1 MTSAEIRQHFL
12 NFFESKKH
20 EIVASSPIVVKDD
33 PTLLFTNA
41 GMNQF
46 KDYFLGNKEP
56 KNKRIADT
64 QKCLRVSGKHND
76 LEEVG
81 VDTYHH
87 TMFEMLGNWSFGDY
101 FKTEAIAWSWELL
114 TEIYKL
120 DKDRLYVTIFEGDE
134 KEGLPKDNE
143 AYNEW
148 KKVIAEDRILLGNKK
163 DNFWEMGDTGPCG
176 PCTEI
181 HVDCRMEEERKLVDG
196 KLLVNNDHPQVIEIW
211 NNVFIQFNRKKDGSL
226 EQLPAKHVDT
236 GMGFERLV
244 RVIQKK
250 SSNYDTDVFTKTI
263 AAVENITEKKYDFGD
278 NKQAIAFRVLAD
290 HIRAIS
296 FTIADGQLPSNT
308 GAGYVIRRILRRAV
322 RYYYS
327 YLEYQQPL
335 LFQLVPV
342 ISTQFQNVFPELY
355 KQKDFVSK
363 VVKEEEEAF
372 LRTLNKGLKLIDEII
387 VAANA
392 NQLKSINGNDAFE
405 LYDTFGFP
413 IDLTRLIAAEN
424 NLSID
429 EEGFEIAL
437 QQQKKRSRAATII
450 DTEDWI
456 IINEGNSVFV
466 GYNQLSIETKILKYR
481 KVKAKGKESYQIV
494 LAETPFYA
502 ESGGQVG
509 DKGWIDFGNCTIE
522 VFDIKKENNLSI
534 HFVTTL
540 PESINLTGNIIAT
553 VNKDLRK
560 ETANNHTATHL
571 LHAALRN
578 VLGSHVAQKGSL
590 VNHEN
595 LRFDFSHFAK
605 VTDDEIAAIEKIVN
619 TKIRENIPVIIKEMK
634 KEEAVALG
642 AMALFGEKYGDVVR
656 VVIIDPNYSVE
667 LCGGTHVTNTGE
679 LGFFKIKH
687 ETAVSAGVRRIEALS
702 GAGVE
707 EFINNQLL
715 QLQAVKNLFNNPKE
729 LLKVIENNA
738 IENKEL
744 KKKIESFEAKQI
756 VALKAELNEKVEIIN
771 NTKFIGAIV
780 DVNSADNL
788 KKLVIE
794 LKQNADV
801 AILATNIIGK
811 SNVVVMINE
820 AWENTKSLDA
830 TKIIK
835 EHIAPVIKG
844 GGGGSKNIA
853 TAGGQEASNLP
864 KVIDV
869 VKALL

>member
-1 MTSAEIRQHFL
+1 
-12 NFFESKKH
+12 
-20 EIVASSPIVVKDD
+20 
-33 PTLLFTNA
+33 
-41 GMNQF
+41 
-46 KDYFLGNKEP
+46 
-56 KNKRIADT
+56 
-64 QKCLRVSGKHND
+64 
-76 LEEVG
+76 
-81 VDTYHH
+81 
-87 TMFEMLGNWSFGDY
+87 
-101 FKTEAIAWSWELL
+101 
-114 TEIYKL
+114 
-120 DKDRLYVTIFEGDE
+120 
-134 KEGLPKDNE
+134 
-143 AYNEW
+143 
-148 KKVIAEDRILLGNKK
+148 
-163 DNFWEMGDTGPCG
+163 
-176 PCTEI
+176 
-181 HVDCRMEEERKLVDG
+181 
-196 KLLVNNDHPQVIEIW
+196 
-211 NNVFIQFNRKKDGSL
+211 
-226 EQLPAKHVDT
+226 
-236 GMGFERLV
+236 
-244 RVIQKK
+244 
-250 SSNYDTDVFTKTI
+250 
-263 AAVENITEKKYDFGD
+263 
-278 NKQAIAFRVLAD
+278 
-290 HIRAIS
+290 
-296 FTIADGQLPSNT
+296 
-308 GAGYVIRRILRRAV
+308 
-322 RYYYS
+322 
-327 YLEYQQPL
+327 
-335 LFQLVPV
+335 
-342 ISTQFQNVFPELY
+342 
-355 KQKDFVSK
+355 
-363 VVKEEEEAF
+363 
-372 LRTLNKGLKLIDEII
+372 
-387 VAANA
+387 
-392 NQLKSINGNDAFE
+392 
-405 LYDTFGFP
+405 
-413 IDLTRLIAAEN
+413 
-424 NLSID
+424 
-429 EEGFEIAL
+429 
-437 QQQKKRSRAATII
+437 
-450 DTEDWI
+450 
-456 IINEGNSVFV
+456 
-466 GYNQLSIETKILKYR
+466 QLSIETKILKYR

-820 AWENTKSLDA
+820 
-830 TKIIK
+830 
-835 EHIAPVIKG
+835 
-844 GGGGSKNIA
+844 
-853 TAGGQEASNLP
+853 
-864 KVIDV
+864 
-869 VKALL
+869 